1 MSKSNIPKLTI
12 SHKFIRAKVGDL
24 LERGLTVFTN
34 MGAAAAKFTA
44 PPVPL
49 PTLKQDLDNLTT
61 SSAAAKEGGKKDIL
75 QRNNDRH
82 ALEQDLLLLGAYAIK
97 VADGDPAVL
106 ASSGFVPAP
115 PRKRPEPQPLAQ
127 PSVASIDQGNS
138 GQLLVA
144 VTPVAK
150 AKGYDVRYAALVNGI
165 PGAWTTVTMT
175 AANRPVSIGGL
186 TPGTIYAFQT
196 RALGKLGY
204 TDWSDS
210 ATRMCI

>member
-1 MSKSNIPKLTI
+1 MSKSNIQKLTI
-12 SHKFIRAKVGDL
+12 SHNFSRARVGDL
-24 LERGLTVFTN
+24 LGRGLTVFTN
-34 MGAAAAKFTA
+34 MGAAAAIFTA

-61 SSAAAKEGGKKDIL
+61 SSAAATEGGKKDIA
-75 QRNNDRH
+75 QRNNDRY

-97 VADGDPAVL
+97 VANGDPAVL

-115 PRKRPEPQPLAQ
+115 LRKRPEPQPLAQ
-127 PSVASIDQGNS
+127 PSVASIDQGIS

-165 PGAWTTVTMT
+165 PGTWTTVTMT
-175 AANRPVSIGGL
+175 TANKPVSLSGL
-186 TPGTIYAFQT
+186 IPGSIYAFQT